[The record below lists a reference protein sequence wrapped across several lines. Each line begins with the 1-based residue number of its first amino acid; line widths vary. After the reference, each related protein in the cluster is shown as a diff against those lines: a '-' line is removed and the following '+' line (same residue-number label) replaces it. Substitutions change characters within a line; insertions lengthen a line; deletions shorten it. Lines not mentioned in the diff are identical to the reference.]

1 MKELE
6 VYKGLIFVCAILFNK
21 TLVVTVF
28 GWMVLK
34 VQRNKG
40 VELISFTLFLFQNFD
55 DMNLNQDGYD
65 SSDKKSSDDEGK
77 TWYPLLCGSCG
88 SCTLL
93 FKSVERIFQHTE

>member
-6 VYKGLIFVCAILFNK
+6 VYEGVIFVYAILFNK

-65 SSDKKSSDDEGK
+65 SSDKKSSEDEEK
-77 TWYPLLCGSCG
+77 TWYPLL
-88 SCTLL
+88 
-93 FKSVERIFQHTE
+93 